1 MSRSEPILATGAAGF
16 IGFHVARRL
25 LEAGRPVLGVDNL
38 DPYYDVRLKEAR
50 LKQLTVFSSFR
61 FERVDIADRTAA
73 GKLFAAQRFPVVVHL
88 AAQAG
93 VRHSL
98 THPYAYLDANLTG
111 FLNVLEGCRAQQCQ
125 HLVYASSSSV

>member
-1 MSRSEPILATGAAGF
+1 MTGIEPILVTGAAGF

-25 LEAGRPVLGVDNL
+25 LERGRSVVGIDNL

-50 LKQLTVFSSFR
+50 LKQLAAFPGFG
-61 FERVDIADRTAA
+61 FEKLDIADRTGMAA
-73 GKLFAAQRFPVVVHL
+73 LFAARRFPAVVHL

-98 THPYAYLDANLTG
+98 VDPYAYVDANIAG
-111 FLNVLEGCRAQQCQ
+111 FLNVLEG
-125 HLVYASSSSV
+125 